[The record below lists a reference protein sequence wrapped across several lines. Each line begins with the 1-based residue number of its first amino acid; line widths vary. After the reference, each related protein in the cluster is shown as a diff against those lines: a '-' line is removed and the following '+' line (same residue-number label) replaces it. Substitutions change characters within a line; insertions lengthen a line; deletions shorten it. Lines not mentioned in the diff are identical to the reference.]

1 MITWSGAGRGGPTS
15 VEIRSGRAAL
25 IVGEKATARADG
37 CQRRRRRAGH
47 LHTEDVGAAV
57 GETTPEPR
65 WLITADGGVVMG
77 RRKWWWWWWGEER
90 ERERVRFTSS
100 IPGRC
105 CLYSWPASSILL
117 VGLVDTNLPD
127 MTPLIRTRSMEV
139 VFVFFSFPDVF
150 DESSEAVRFSSV
162 RCGCS
167 PSVSLWSGL
176 ERWIT
181 SYLPPRQHPPTADET
196 TGLLVG
202 VQEHIL
208 LQNTPLSPFLPAQG
222 PC

>member
-1 MITWSGAGRGGPTS
+1 
-15 VEIRSGRAAL
+15 
-25 IVGEKATARADG
+25 
-37 CQRRRRRAGH
+37 
-47 LHTEDVGAAV
+47 
-57 GETTPEPR
+57 
-65 WLITADGGVVMG
+65 
-77 RRKWWWWWWGEER
+77 
-90 ERERVRFTSS
+90 
-100 IPGRC
+100 
-105 CLYSWPASSILL
+105 
-117 VGLVDTNLPD
+117 

-222 PC
+222 PCWDSFFTSVLCLKQPSRLLDKTKLSRLDNALYFFIESKEDCFIRQNAKLRLPLK